1 MKEEYKK
8 YGTVAIVIVLT
19 LLSILYMVS
28 NKDGEFE
35 IIGGPIEE
43 VVEAEEID
51 QREEKEET
59 VEIPESIE
67 KVPIYVCGQV
77 KNPDVYYLDQRT
89 IVKVAI
95 EAAGGFTADADQE
108 IWNLAREIQKGD
120 KIYVPKVGEQIDK
133 RDNSYDNRE
142 GEAEPSSTS
151 SGLININQANYQELT
166 LLSGIGPVIAQNIIE
181 YREANGEFEKLED
194 ITKVSRI
201 GQGTFD
207 KIKDSICLQ

>member
-1 MKEEYKK
+1 M
-8 YGTVAIVIVLT
+8 LFR
-19 LLSILYMVS
+19 S
-28 NKDGEFE
+28 
-35 IIGGPIEE
+35 
-43 VVEAEEID
+43 
-51 QREEKEET
+51 
-59 VEIPESIE
+59 
-67 KVPIYVCGQV
+67 
-77 KNPDVYYLDQRT
+77 